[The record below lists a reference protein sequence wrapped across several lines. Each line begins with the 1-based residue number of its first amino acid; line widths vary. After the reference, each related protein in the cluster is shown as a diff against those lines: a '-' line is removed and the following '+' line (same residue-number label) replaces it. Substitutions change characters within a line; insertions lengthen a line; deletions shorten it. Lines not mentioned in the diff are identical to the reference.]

1 MCVLCLEIVVEWFSF
16 THCKVCFNN
25 KVSCTLHCFLCIMI
39 IARLC
44 VVFRMA
50 VFEVRGRAVTMTVCL
65 YVQDGSVRGAG
76 PGGDDVCVFVCSGC
90 QCSRCGAGR

>member
-1 MCVLCLEIVVEWFSF
+1 MCLVHFYSNLYM
-16 THCKVCFNN
+16 T
-25 KVSCTLHCFLCIMI
+25 M
-39 IARLC
+39 R
-44 VVFRMA
+44 VFRMA

-76 PGGDDVCVFVCSGC
+76 PGSDDDLVFICSGW